1 MGRGNGAASGYS
13 GGQAVPSSTEIQ
25 RLATLI
31 RGARHMVAFTG
42 AGASTESGLPDFRS
56 SQGLW
61 RRVPQ
66 HMASL
71 AFMERHFDEFVAFYR
86 QRIAALEG
94 ARPSRVHRILA
105 RWEAA
110 GWLKAVITQ
119 NVDGLHQQ
127 AGSRRV
133 LPLHG
138 DLRTCRCQ
146 RCGRTQPSKAFLS
159 HPYCGCGGRL
169 RPNVVLFG
177 EPLPAAVWEQ
187 ARREA
192 LRCDLM
198 LVVGSS
204 LEVYPAASLPELVAR
219 RAAAGEAVLAI
230 VNRDPTPLD
239 EEAGL
244 VLRGVAGDVLERV
257 DQELARMESNRT
269 GKRREDEALPSDP
282 SG

>member
-1 MGRGNGAASGYS
+1 MDGGNGAACGSGHS
-13 GGQAVPSSTEIQ
+13 GGQAVASSGDIQ
-25 RLATLI
+25 RLATLV
-31 RGARHMVAFTG
+31 RRARYMVAFTG

-86 QRIAALEG
+86 QRIEALKG
-94 ARPSRVHRILA
+94 VQPSRVHRILA

-146 RCGRTQPSKAFLS
+146 RCGRTQPSEAFLS
-159 HPYCGCGGRL
+159 RPYCECGGRV

-177 EPLPAAVWEQ
+177 ESLPAAVWQQ
-187 ARREA
+187 ARDEA

-204 LEVYPAASLPELVAR
+204 LEVYPAASLPELVVR
-219 RAAAGEAVLAI
+219 RVAAGEARLVI

-239 EEAGL
+239 EQAGL
-244 VLRGVAGDVLERV
+244 VLRGVAGDILEQV
-257 DQELARMESNRT
+257 DQELARLRSN
-269 GKRREDEALPSDP
+269 DEAGE
-282 SG
+282 SGREWNS